1 MNNNETRTL
10 WISLAA
16 GIFAS
21 FLVYSYSQEKQKEYD
36 KKYGAMK
43 RVVIAARDI
52 AEMETID
59 DTMLDIRSVPEDYVG
74 PASASDLDAVVGQV
88 AAAPLKKGEQIL
100 STKLLTPGPD
110 TGIALQVSPGKR
122 AVTIPVDEVRGIAK
136 LIRPGDRIDL
146 VAALDVGK
154 GANSRREVSYLLQD
168 VPVLATGINVVNNIP
183 RTFEVDPT
191 GKNIIQNNLS
201 GDTKFTTVTLEVDPK
216 QAQDLIYLTST
227 QPGNLFMVLR
237 NPNDRAQVRYPSSNM
252 ETVSG
257 IPGVLSA
264 GAAPSANLN
273 LDVPIKVQG
282 GKVVPTQ

>member
-10 WISLAA
+10 WISLFA

-21 FLVYSYSQEKQKEYD
+21 FLVYSYSQEKQKELNA
-36 KKYGAMK
+36 KFGALK
-43 RVVIAARDI
+43 RVVVASRDI

-59 DTMLDIRSVPEDYVG
+59 DTMLEVRSVPEDYVG
-74 PASASDLDAVVGQV
+74 PASASDFDSVIGQV

-100 STKLLTPGPD
+100 ATKLLTPGPD

-154 GANSRREVSYLLQD
+154 GANARREVSYLMQD
-168 VPVLATGINVVNNIP
+168 IPVLATGINVVNNIP
-183 RTFEVDPT
+183 RTFELDPS
-191 GKNIIQNNLS
+191 GKNILQSNLS
-201 GDTKFTTVTLEVDPK
+201 GDTKFTTVTLEVEPK
-216 QAQDLIYLTST
+216 QAQDLVYLTST

-237 NPNDRAQVRYPSSNM
+237 NPNNRAQVRYPSSNM

-257 IPGVLSA
+257 IPGDLSA
-264 GAAPSANLN
+264 GGSN
-273 LDVPIKVQG
+273 VPNVNIDSPIRFQNG
-282 GKVVPTQ
+282 RPVPAQ

>member
-16 GIFAS
+16 GIFAA
-21 FLVYSYSQEKQKEYD
+21 FLVYSYSQEKQQEYD

-43 RVVIAARDI
+43 RVVVAAKDI
-52 AEMETID
+52 SEMETID

-74 PASASDLDAVVGQV
+74 PSFAGDLDSVVGQV
-88 AAAPLKKGEQIL
+88 AAAPIKKGEQIL

-122 AVTIPVDEVRGIAK
+122 AVTIPVDEVRGVAK

-154 GANSRREVSYLLQD
+154 GANAHREVSYLMQD
-168 VPVLATGINVVNNIP
+168 VPVLATGVNIVNTIP
-183 RTFEVDPT
+183 RTFEVDPS
-191 GKNIIQNNLS
+191 GKNIIQNNLN

-216 QAQDLIYLTST
+216 QAQDLVYLTST

-257 IPGVLSA
+257 IPGVLTAGSA
-264 GAAPSANLN
+264 VGPSLN
-273 LDVPIKVQG
+273 LESPVKYQNGKAVPSQ
-282 GKVVPTQ
+282 

>member
-16 GIFAS
+16 GVFAS
-21 FLVYSYSQEKQKEYD
+21 FLVYSYSQEKQQEYD

-43 RVVIAARDI
+43 RVVVASRDI

-59 DTMLDIRSVPEDYVG
+59 DTMLDIRAVPEDYIG
-74 PASASDLDAVVGQV
+74 PASASDLDTVVGQV

-100 STKLLTPGPD
+100 TTKLLTPGPD

-122 AVTIPVDEVRGIAK
+122 AVTVPVDEVRGIAK
-136 LIRPGDRIDL
+136 LVRPGDRIDL

-154 GANSRREVSYLLQD
+154 GAAARREVTYLMQD

-183 RTFEVDPT
+183 RTLELDPS

-201 GDTKFTTVTLEVDPK
+201 GDTKYTTVTLEVDPK
-216 QAQDLIYLTST
+216 QAQDLVYLTST

-237 NPNDRAQVRYPSSNM
+237 NPNDRAQVRYPSSS
-252 ETVSG
+252 VDSIAG
-257 IPGVLSA
+257 SQGVQA
-264 GAAPSANLN
+264 AAAPTANFSN
-273 LDVPIKVQG
+273 MDTTIKFQNGKPVPAQ
-282 GKVVPTQ
+282 

>member
-10 WISLAA
+10 WISLFA

-21 FLVYSYSQEKQKEYD
+21 FLVYSYSQEKQKELNA
-36 KKYGAMK
+36 KFGALK
-43 RVVIAARDI
+43 RVVVASRDI

-59 DTMLDIRSVPEDYVG
+59 DTMLEVRSVPEDYVG
-74 PASASDLDAVVGQV
+74 PASASDFDSVIGQV

-100 STKLLTPGPD
+100 ATKLLTPGPD

-154 GANSRREVSYLLQD
+154 GANARREVSYLMQD
-168 VPVLATGINVVNNIP
+168 IPVLATGINVVNNIP
-183 RTFEVDPT
+183 RTFELDPS
-191 GKNIIQNNLS
+191 GKNILQSNLS
-201 GDTKFTTVTLEVDPK
+201 GDTKFTTVTLEVEPK
-216 QAQDLIYLTST
+216 QAQDLVYLTST

-264 GAAPSANLN
+264 GGSN
-273 LDVPIKVQG
+273 VPNVNIDSPIRFQNG
-282 GKVVPTQ
+282 RPVPAQ